1 MKLIIILFLFSA
13 VSFSQSNNFNEKINE
28 HLKLFR
34 NEMSENDKLFIDFD
48 YDSKEINLENNG
60 IILNNN
66 IDPKKIKSK
75 YNYYLI
81 KFLILNVEDKITL
94 RIINFKV
101 KKINNK
107 KMEFINLMNGK
118 SYDYKLGNVS
128 D

>member
-1 MKLIIILFLFSA
+1 MRMYNFSDADLILKGK
-13 VSFSQSNNFNEKINE
+13 EKINE
-28 HLKLFR
+28 HLKLCR
-34 NEMSENDKLFIDFD
+34 NEMSENDKLLIDFD